1 MTDDLKDIFAAIDQI
16 NLPKNKK
23 KNLEVK
29 KNFEEKIEKPLIKKE
44 PFKQDKTYSD
54 TKNSIPTITENFILE
69 AEQQLKS
76 LKKKT
81 INVVKKKIK
90 NEPKTLKEIQEE
102 IISILGNLVDEK
114 TRGFIEKQLEYS
126 KFERV
131 FSYINYM
138 ALKKKT
144 KQVRSIAYVL
154 QAQNSKLEEQTRDLA
169 LTLIKYRD
177 DKNKIF
183 RTIHNQ
189 IIDYKNSFTNLSR
202 YSIKVRA
209 LGQKLNMDK
218 QLLEKEL
225 SNFKK
230 QLENSNVNVDKLS
243 EDNEKITNT
252 LDFYKEEQK
261 KLIVENT
268 LDKKK
273 IENLLLKIKS
283 YESERDE
290 IIRAKEKLQNLLNN
304 FSNVEKISSL
314 EPSLLSSR
322 KKPEEIK

>member
-126 KFERV
+126 KFEKV

-322 KKPEEIK
+322 KKPKEIK

>member
-322 KKPEEIK
+322 KKPKEIK